1 MRLSRE
7 LRHNVFN
14 EEETN
19 HCNDVKDDAK
29 HKTLVGKKKETRDL
43 SYVVFFLFVLFA
55 CAAAPRAPCELRHEN
70 SCARAGA

>member
-19 HCNDVKDDAK
+19 RCNDVKDDAIR
-29 HKTLVGKKKETRDL
+29 KTLGEKKKETRDL
-43 SYVVFFLFVLFA
+43 SYVFLFVLFA
-55 CAAAPRAPCELRHEN
+55 CVAAPRAPCELRNEN